1 MFWTELPAALRTDMA
16 LELAGPIF
24 RHSDIFKG
32 MDRASER
39 LVATRLTPLV
49 VPAGHNIVQE
59 GDDADALFLLQE
71 GARLPRNADP
81 VPFALKSTSDTVQAT
96 AQLLSFCSM
105 KMSFGLVGLAGLS
118 TGASAWPLAGWG
130 RCSSSSRPSL

>member
-32 MDRASER
+32 MDHASER

-49 VPAGHNIVQE
+49 VPAGHNVVQE
-59 GDDADALFLLQE
+59 GDEADALFLLQE
-71 GARLPRNADP
+71 GVRLPQEAEAL
-81 VPFALKSTSDTVQAT
+81 PF
-96 AQLLSFCSM
+96 LLM
-105 KMSFGLVGLAGLS
+105 PTWGLY
-118 TGASAWPLAGWG
+118 
-130 RCSSSSRPSL
+130 

>member
-1 MFWTELPAALRTDMA
+1 MCSASPGCRVLRDLLTLVHALGADANDSMFWAELPAALRTDMA

-32 MDRASER
+32 MAPASER

-71 GARLPRNADP
+71 GAPWAP
-81 VPFALKSTSDTVQAT
+81 
-96 AQLLSFCSM
+96 
-105 KMSFGLVGLAGLS
+105 
-118 TGASAWPLAGWG
+118 
-130 RCSSSSRPSL
+130 

>member
-24 RHSDIFKG
+24 RHSDIFKAL
-32 MDRASER
+32 DKSCER

-49 VPAGHNIVQE
+49 IPAGHNIVQE

-71 GARLPRNADP
+71 G
-81 VPFALKSTSDTVQAT
+81 VSPF
-96 AQLLSFCSM
+96 
-105 KMSFGLVGLAGLS
+105 
-118 TGASAWPLAGWG
+118 
-130 RCSSSSRPSL
+130 PSLGHLHTRHRAAEI